1 MEGSEQV
8 AHSQDTS
15 LLLGSGM
22 VESVNKLVE
31 AQLKGAGMHWQRGTS
46 ILCSCCAT
54 PSATSAGRRPSRP
67 VSPSTRQ
74 CGGTGEHRSEER
86 RVGKECRSRWWSY
99 H

>member
-31 AQLKGAGMHWQRGTS
+31 AQLKGQACIGNGGTS

-54 PSATSAGRRPSRP
+54 PSATSAGRRPGRP
-67 VSPSTRQ
+67 VSPSARQ
-74 CGGTGEHRSEER
+74 CGGTGEHSAPIGGWP
-86 RVGKECRSRWWSY
+86 VGRCSFS
-99 H
+99 

>member
-74 CGGTGEHRSEER
+74 CGGTGEHSAPIGAWPGGRCSF
-86 RVGKECRSRWWSY
+86 S
-99 H
+99 